1 MPKTLKLGKN
11 GRSRRV
17 LCSFVP
23 DHRLWVLQS
32 RSPYNTD
39 GLNCVLNYLISDIN
53 IIQCDWRSKSM
64 PKTLKLSKNG
74 RSRLVLCPF
83 AHNHRLWNLQNWSP
97 YITDGLN
104 CVLNYLRSDTNIIQC
119 DWRSISM
126 PKTLK
131 LGKNGRSRLF
141 LCSFVPNHRLW
152 DLKNWSPYITDGLNC
167 VVNYP
172 RSHKNIIQGDW
183 R

>member
-1 MPKTLKLGKN
+1 MI
-11 GRSRRV
+11 

-23 DHRLWVLQS
+23 KHRHWDLQN
-32 RSPYNTD
+32 RSPYITG
-39 GLNCVLNYLISDIN
+39 GLNCIVNYLRSDTI
-53 IIQCDWRSKSM
+53 IIQCDCRFISM
-64 PKTLKLSKNG
+64 PKTLRLGKNG
-74 RSRLVLCPF
+74 RSRLVLCSFVP
-83 AHNHRLWNLQNWSP
+83 NHRLWNLQNWSP

-131 LGKNGRSRLF
+131 LGKNGRSRLV

-152 DLKNWSPYITDGLNC
+152 DLKNWSPYITGGLNC

-172 RSHKNIIQGDW
+172 RSHTNIIQGD
-183 R
+183 